1 MRFPPQ
7 FQLFKSVPRPSQYS
21 NAVTCNSSLEAHGSK
36 LKAFYKILSRHL
48 PDFAGQFQFEQGGK
62 DF

>member
-1 MRFPPQ
+1 MRFPPY
-7 FQLFKSVPRPSQYS
+7 FQLFEIRH
-21 NAVTCNSSLEAHGSK
+21 ASLSILKCGHLQLVAHGSK

-48 PDFAGQFQFEQGGK
+48 PDFARQFQFEQGGK